1 MALMQNSAFDRFS
14 VFSCCGLLSHCLSFL
29 KVAGLDAVAMAADS
43 ITTSLTST
51 LRSSPVK

>member
-29 KVAGLDAVAMAADS
+29 KAAGLDAVAMAADS
-43 ITTSLTST
+43 IITSLTST